1 MDSDFAHELPPL
13 RQSSFH
19 LPHTDGLAHH
29 YLCGNSLGLQPKRV
43 AHFIDESLHKW
54 RTQAVEGHFTDPA
67 PWMDY
72 HQLVRDDLAKLVG
85 AKPIEVVAM
94 NSLSVNLHLL
104 LTSFYRPT
112 PMRHK
117 ILIESRAFPSDHHI
131 VASQIRLHGLDPA
144 TTLLQLPCDDAG
156 LYAMDNIVELLSRE
170 GEQIALVLLP
180 GVQYVTGQAFD
191 LQRITRAAKAAGCVV
206 GFDLAHAVGNI
217 QVDLHAIGC
226 DFAAWCSYKYL
237 NAGPGAVAGAFV
249 HERHANAF
257 DLPRLSGWW
266 GHDPASRFLMAP
278 EFIPTPGADGWQLS
292 NPPIFALA
300 PLRASLEIFRDVG
313 IEKIQSHGR
322 ALSGLLI
329 DELDDRFD
337 SSLHVLT
344 PQDARQR
351 GAQVSVRV
359 QSGRDAGRALFAHLA
374 SHHVIGDWRE
384 PDVIRLTPAP
394 LYCGA
399 DDVRACIDAIASF
412 VET

>member
-300 PLRASLEIFRDVG
+300 PLRASLEIFRDVEW
-313 IEKIQSHGR
+313 ITHRRTRRSIRFITAR
-322 ALSGLLI
+322 AHAARRPTARCASECARAI
-329 DELDDRFD
+329 WQRCRSRAVCTFSI
-337 SSLHVLT
+337 SS
-344 PQDARQR
+344 R
-351 GAQVSVRV
+351 
-359 QSGRDAGRALFAHLA
+359 
-374 SHHVIGDWRE
+374 DWRLARTGRH
-384 PDVIRLTPAP
+384 PANPGAALLRRRRRPRLH
-394 LYCGA
+394 
-399 DDVRACIDAIASF
+399 
-412 VET
+412 